1 MKNEM
6 NTTVLIIADTAYYG
20 EAPDLLFHGILPQV
34 VCDDRLILG
43 WGECY
48 DGHRKVYR
56 YEEAGYEFVIPNEF
70 KSVEDYAKAL
80 NALLV

>member
-1 MKNEM
+1 MI
-6 NTTVLIIADTAYYG
+6 NTAVLVIADTVYRA
-20 EAPDLLFHGILPQV
+20 EAPEYLFRGILPQV

-56 YEEAGYEFVIPNEF
+56 YAEAGYDFVIPNGYE
-70 KSVEDYAKAL
+70 SVEEYAKSL

>member
-1 MKNEM
+1 MI
-6 NTTVLIIADTAYYG
+6 NTAVLVIADTVYRA
-20 EAPDLLFHGILPQV
+20 EAPEYLFRGILPQV

-43 WGECY
+43 WRECY

-56 YEEAGYEFVIPNEF
+56 YAEAGYDFVIPNGYE
-70 KSVEDYAKAL
+70 SVEEYAKSL

>member
-6 NTTVLIIADTAYYG
+6 NTTVLVIADTVYHA
-20 EAPDLLFHGILPQV
+20 EAPEYLFRGILPQV

-48 DGHRKVYR
+48 DRHRKVYR
-56 YEEAGYEFVIPNEF
+56 YGDAVYYFVIAKGYE
-70 KSVEDYAKAL
+70 SVEEYAKSL

>member
-6 NTTVLIIADTAYYG
+6 NTTVLVIADTAYHA
-20 EAPDLLFHGILPQV
+20 EAPEYLFRGILPQV

-56 YEEAGYEFVIPNEF
+56 YAEAGYDFVIPNGYE
-70 KSVEDYAKAL
+70 SVEDYAKAL
-80 NALLV
+80 NTLLV

>member
-6 NTTVLIIADTAYYG
+6 NTTVLVIADTVYHA
-20 EAPDLLFHGILPQV
+20 EAPEYLFRGILPQV

-56 YEEAGYEFVIPNEF
+56 YDDAGYEFVIPNEYE
-70 KSVEDYAKAL
+70 SVEDYAKAL
-80 NALLV
+80 NTLLV

>member
-1 MKNEM
+1 MI
-6 NTTVLIIADTAYYG
+6 NTTVLVIADTVYRA
-20 EAPDLLFHGILPQV
+20 EAPEYLFRGILPQV

-56 YEEAGYEFVIPNEF
+56 YAEAGYDFVIPNGYE
-70 KSVEDYAKAL
+70 SIEEYAKSL